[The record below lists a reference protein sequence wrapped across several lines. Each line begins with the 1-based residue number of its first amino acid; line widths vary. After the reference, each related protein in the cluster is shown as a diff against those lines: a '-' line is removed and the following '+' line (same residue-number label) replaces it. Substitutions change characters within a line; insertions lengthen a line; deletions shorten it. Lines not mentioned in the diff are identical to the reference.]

1 MTRFRESVR
10 SLLRQQ
16 VLDAAYGLVAADG
29 WGVLRMT
36 AIARAAGIS
45 RQTLYNEFGSKEA
58 IGNALVQREL
68 EGFLLGIQRELDAH
82 RGELE
87 KAAAAGVGYTLRQA
101 VENPLIKSVLLAA
114 RGGEDDLLAY
124 LTTRPEPVFGT
135 AMAMLDAYAVEA
147 WPDVDEESRGLAV
160 ETIVRLTVSHI
171 VQPVDSPEESAR
183 RIARIT
189 ARIAY
194 PGRQGLSGG
203 AGRAPRPTAAP
214 AASEVPGSGP

>member
-10 SLLRQQ
+10 SLLREQ
-16 VLDAAYGLVAADG
+16 VLDAAYRLVAADG
-29 WGVLRMT
+29 WGVLRMA

-68 EGFLLGIQRELDAH
+68 EGFLVGIQRELDAH

-87 KAAAAGVGYTLRQA
+87 AAAAAGVGYTLQQA
-101 VENPLIKSVLLAA
+101 VDNPLIKSVLLAA

-135 AMAMLDAYAVEA
+135 AMAMLDAYAIEA

-171 VQPVDSPEESAR
+171 VQPVASPEESAR

-194 PGRQGLSGG
+194 PG
-203 AGRAPRPTAAP
+203 GRA
-214 AASEVPGSGP
+214 

>member
-10 SLLRQQ
+10 SLLREQ
-16 VLDAAYGLVAADG
+16 VLDAAYRLVAADG
-29 WGVLRMT
+29 WGGLRMT
-36 AIARAAGIS
+36 SIARAAGIS

-58 IGNALVQREL
+58 IGQALVQREL
-68 EGFLLGIQRELDAH
+68 EGFLLGIQGELDAH

-87 KAAAAGVGYTLRQA
+87 AAAAAGVGYTLQQA
-101 VENPLIKSVLLAA
+101 VDNPLVKGVLLAD

-135 AMAMLDAYAVEA
+135 AMTMLDAYAVEA

-171 VQPVDSPEESAR
+171 VQPVASPEESAR
-183 RIARIT
+183 RIAAIT

-194 PGRQGLSGG
+194 PG
-203 AGRAPRPTAAP
+203 GRA
-214 AASEVPGSGP
+214 

>member
-1 MTRFRESVR
+1 M
-10 SLLRQQ
+10 
-16 VLDAAYGLVAADG
+16 LDAAYGLVAAEG
-29 WGVLRMT
+29 WGGLRMT

-45 RQTLYNEFGSKEA
+45 RQTLYNEFGSKDV
-58 IGNALVQREL
+58 IGRALVQREL
-68 EGFLLGIQRELDAH
+68 EGFLVGIERELDAH

-87 KAAAAGVGYTLRQA
+87 AAAAAGIGHTLQQA
-101 VENPLIKSVLLAA
+101 VDNPLVKSVLLAA

-135 AMAMLDAYAVEA
+135 ATVMLDAYAYAYAYAYATEA
-147 WPDVDEESRGLAV
+147 WPEVDEESRGLAV

-171 VQPVDSPEESAR
+171 VQPVASPEVSAR

-194 PGRQGLSGG
+194 PGGHAPSG
-203 AGRAPRPTAAP
+203 
-214 AASEVPGSGP
+214 

>member
-10 SLLRQQ
+10 SLLREQ
-16 VLDAAYGLVAADG
+16 VLDAAYRLVAAEG
-29 WGVLRMT
+29 WSGLRMT
-36 AIARAAGIS
+36 SIARAAGIS

-68 EGFLLGIQRELDAH
+68 EGFLIGIERELDSH
-82 RGELE
+82 RGALE
-87 KAAAAGVGYTLRQA
+87 EAAAAGVGYTLQQT
-101 VENPLIKSVLLAA
+101 VDNPLIKSVLVAA

-124 LTTRPEPVFGT
+124 LTTRTEPVFGA
-135 AMAMLDAYAVEA
+135 AMAMLDAYAIEA

-160 ETIVRLTVSHI
+160 ETVVRLTVSHI
-171 VQPVDSPEESAR
+171 VQPVASPAETAA

-194 PGRQGLSGG
+194 PGD
-203 AGRAPRPTAAP
+203 A
-214 AASEVPGSGP
+214 

>member
-1 MTRFRESVR
+1 M
-10 SLLRQQ
+10 
-16 VLDAAYGLVAADG
+16 AAV
-29 WGVLRMT
+29 
-36 AIARAAGIS
+36 ARAAGVS

-58 IGNALVQREL
+58 IGNAMVQREL
-68 EGFLLGIQRELDAH
+68 EGFPVGIQRELDAH

-87 KAAAAGVGYTLRQA
+87 AAAAAGVGYSLQQA
-101 VENPLIKSVLLAA
+101 VDSPLVKSVLVAA
-114 RGGEDDLLAY
+114 RGGEDDLLAH

-171 VQPVDSPEESAR
+171 VQPVASPEESAR
-183 RIARIT
+183 RIATIT

-194 PGRQGLSGG
+194 PG
-203 AGRAPRPTAAP
+203 GRA
-214 AASEVPGSGP
+214 

>member
-10 SLLRQQ
+10 SLLREQ
-16 VLDAAYGLVAADG
+16 VLDAAYRLVAAEG
-29 WGVLRMT
+29 WNGLRMT
-36 AIARAAGIS
+36 SIARAAGIS

-68 EGFLLGIQRELDAH
+68 ESFLIGIERELDAH
-82 RGELE
+82 RGALE
-87 KAAAAGVGYTLRQA
+87 EAATAGVGYTLQQT
-101 VENPLIKSVLLAA
+101 VDNPLIKSVLVAA

-124 LTTRPEPVFGT
+124 LTTRTEPVFGT
-135 AMAMLDAYAVEA
+135 AMAMLHAYAVEA

-160 ETIVRLTVSHI
+160 ETVVRLTVSHI
-171 VQPVDSPEESAR
+171 VQPVASPAETAA

-194 PGRQGLSGG
+194 PGG
-203 AGRAPRPTAAP
+203 A
-214 AASEVPGSGP
+214 